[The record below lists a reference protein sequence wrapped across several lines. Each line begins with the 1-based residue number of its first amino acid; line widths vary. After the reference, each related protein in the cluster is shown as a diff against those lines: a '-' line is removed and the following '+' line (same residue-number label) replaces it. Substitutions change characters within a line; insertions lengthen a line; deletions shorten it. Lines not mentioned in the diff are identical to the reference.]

1 MLALEKVFSLI
12 ASLWAYGSGP
22 VATFR
27 EKASEITD
35 SQKTR
40 LSQANCTHDWRQD
53 RAAAVGGGGLGCDF
67 SPADPGEL

>member
-1 MLALEKVFSLI
+1 MLASEKVFSLI
-12 ASLWAYGSGP
+12 ASLWAYGSGS

-27 EKASEITD
+27 EKANEITD

-40 LSQANCTHDWRQD
+40 LPQAHCTHDWRQD
-53 RAAAVGGGGLGCDF
+53 GAAAVGGGGMDCDF